1 MKHKIAKGVA
11 LSIAILS
18 ISTALIVNTSSTLA
32 SVATSDAK
40 TLRLGY
46 LPNVTS
52 SLALVGIN
60 GGYFQKALGKT
71 TLETAVFN
79 AGPSAVEAL
88 FAGSLD
94 AAFLG
99 PAPAITAYTR
109 SNGDAIR
116 IVSGAASGGAQLIV
130 QPNITSAADL
140 VGKQIATPQL
150 GGTQDVALRYWLKKQ
165 NLPAPVT
172 GGGKVTVIPEDN
184 ATTLLL
190 FQKKTIDAAWV
201 PEPWASRLVLTA
213 GGKVLVNEKDLWPH
227 GTFVTTSLVV
237 STSYLQAHPQTI
249 TKLLQGE
256 LATMK
261 ELADPSQGMA
271 DVNAALTKLTGKPLP
286 KDVLTRAWQETQ
298 VTLDPLAWT
307 LRSEALHALAVGE
320 ATSAKLTNIYDLTLL
335 NALLRSQN
343 KPPYSPAGLGKG

>member
-1 MKHKIAKGVA
+1 MKNHARNLISLLAVIAVSATA
-11 LSIAILS
+11 LFINAPSSIA
-18 ISTALIVNTSSTLA
+18 TVT
-32 SVATSDAK
+32 TSDAK

-46 LPNVTS
+46 LPNVTAA
-52 SLALVGIN
+52 LALVGVN

-71 TLETAVFN
+71 NLETAVFN

-130 QPNITSAADL
+130 QPGINSASDL
-140 VGKQIATPQL
+140 SGKQIATPQL
-150 GGTQDVALRYWLKKQ
+150 GGTQDVALRYWLKKH
-165 NLPAPVT
+165 NLSAPVT

-190 FQKKTIDAAWV
+190 FQKKSIDAAWV
-201 PEPWASRLVLTA
+201 PEPWASRLVLNA

-227 GTFVTTSLVV
+227 GTFVTTNLIV
-237 STSYLQAHPQTI
+237 STTYLQEHPQTI

-256 LATMK
+256 IATLK
-261 ELADPSQGMA
+261 ELSDPAQGMS
-271 DVNAALTKLTGKPLP
+271 DVNAALTKLTGKALP

-298 VTLDPLAWT
+298 ITLDPLAWT
-307 LRSEALHALAVGE
+307 LRSEALHAVSVGE
-320 ATSAKLTNIYDLTLL
+320 AANAKLTNIYDLTLL
-335 NALLRSQN
+335 NALLRSQG
-343 KPPYSPAGLGKG
+343 KHIYSPAGLGKG